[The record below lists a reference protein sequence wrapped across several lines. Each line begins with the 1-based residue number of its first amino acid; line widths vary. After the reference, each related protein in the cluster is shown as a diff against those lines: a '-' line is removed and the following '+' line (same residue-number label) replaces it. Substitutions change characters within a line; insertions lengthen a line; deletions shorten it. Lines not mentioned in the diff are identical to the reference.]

1 MAMLYVERWW
11 KDWHIPGCS
20 VVKNLLPL
28 QELQETRVW
37 SWVRKIPWRRKWQP
51 ISIFLLG
58 YSHQQR
64 SLVGYS
70 SWGCKE
76 LDTVEL
82 AEHAQSS
89 QWVFLV
95 TLRQHA
101 WRVVSFS
108 GMKNVDLFV
117 VVQSLF
123 VTPWTS
129 AHQASLSFNIS
140 WSLLKL
146 MPIKLVIVSNHLI
159 FCCSF
164 LLLPSI
170 FPSIMVFSNEL
181 TLHNRW
187 PSYWSFSF
195 SIGSITFQWKYRAD
209 FL

>member
-1 MAMLYVERWW
+1 MAMLYVEGCW

-28 QELQETRVW
+28 QEPQETRVW
-37 SWVRKIPWRRKWQP
+37 SWVRKIPWRRKWEP
-51 ISIFLLG
+51 ISVFLLG
-58 YSHQQR
+58 YSHKQR
-64 SLVGYS
+64 SLVGDS

-82 AEHAQSS
+82 TEHAQSS

-101 WRVVSFS
+101 CRVVSFF

-117 VVQSLF
+117 AVRSLF

-146 MPIKLVIVSNHLI
+146 MFIKSVIIYNHLI
-159 FCCSF
+159 LCCSF

-170 FPSIMVFSNEL
+170 FSSIMVFSNEM
-181 TLHNRW
+181 TLNNRW